1 MFTAIQVLFPTDF
14 SPYAHYAMRYAFA
27 LAKRYKGAVHI
38 AHCVESSALS
48 IAGMHGFDA
57 SQPELETLLN
67 SMREHAESRLA
78 HYVQMAHDD
87 GIDATHH
94 IVSGRPSHEI
104 IKLAEE
110 LDCVMIVIA
119 THGRTG
125 FDHVVFGS
133 VCEQVVRHSPIPV
146 LSVKHP
152 EHDFVEGQSLDI
164 NIRRVLFPTDFSEYS
179 VRALPYAESLCREF
193 GATLVLFHSTEAPNV
208 PPDFW
213 NDLTTTNMATMGRY
227 AEEALAHIK
236 EGVKDVECEVISATG
251 SAYREI
257 VRLVEDSEVDLVV
270 IPTHGRSGL
279 AHVMFGSVA
288 ERVVRR
294 APCPVLTIRL
304 DDK

>member
-38 AHCVESSALS
+38 MHCLDTSSLAM
-48 IAGMHGFDA
+48 AGAHGFSA
-57 SQPELETLLN
+57 SQPEIASLLE
-67 SMREHAESRLA
+67 SMREHADSRLT
-78 HYVQMAHDD
+78 HYVQLAHDQ
-87 GIDATHH
+87 GIEADQH

-104 IKLAEE
+104 IRMAGE
-110 LDCVMIVIA
+110 LNCVMIVIA

-133 VCEQVVRHSPIPV
+133 VCEQVVRNSPVPV

-152 EHDFVEGQSLDI
+152 EHEFVEGSDLSIHVQ
-164 NIRRVLFPTDFSEYS
+164 RVLYPTDFSEYS
-179 VRALPYAESLCREF
+179 TRALPYAESLCREF
-193 GATLVLFHSTEAPNV
+193 GASLILFHSTETPNV

-213 NDLTTTNMATMGRY
+213 NDLTTTNMMAMGQY
-227 AEEALAHIK
+227 AEEALAK
-236 EGVKDVECEVISATG
+236 VKAGVKDVNCEAVCVTG
-251 SAYREI
+251 PAYREI
-257 VRLVEDSEVDLVV
+257 VRFVEDQQIDLVV

-279 AHVMFGSVA
+279 SHVMFGSVA

-294 APCPVLTIRL
+294 APCPVLTVRL
-304 DDK
+304 DGK

>member
-38 AHCVESSALS
+38 VHCLDSSSLAM
-48 IAGMHGFDA
+48 AGAHGFSA
-57 SQPELETLLN
+57 SQPEINTLLE
-67 SMREHAESRLA
+67 SMAEHAESRLL
-78 HYVQMAHDD
+78 HYVELAREQGVEAD
-87 GIDATHH
+87 HH
-94 IVSGRPSHEI
+94 IVTGRPSEEI
-104 IKLAEE
+104 IKLAEK
-110 LDCVMIVIA
+110 LNCVMIVIA

-133 VCEQVVRHSPIPV
+133 VCEQVVRRSPIQV

-152 EHDFVEGQSLDI
+152 EHDFVESADLSIHVQ
-164 NIRRVLFPTDFSEYS
+164 RVLFPTDFSDYS
-179 VRALPYAESLCREF
+179 IRALPYAESLCREF

-213 NDLTTTNMATMGRY
+213 NDLTTTNMVTMGQY
-227 AEEALAHIK
+227 AEEAMAKVK
-236 EGVKDVECEVISATG
+236 EGVKGVACEAICVAG
-251 SAYREI
+251 PAYREI
-257 VRLVEDSEVDLVV
+257 VRVVEDQKVDLVV

-279 AHVMFGSVA
+279 SHVMFGSVA

-294 APCPVLTIRL
+294 APCPVLTVRL
-304 DDK
+304 TTK